1 MSQRK
6 DRSTVEAEVLAR
18 AARDSEFRQALLADA
33 PAALNRTFGIKL
45 PSDVKLHVVEE
56 SSANR
61 YLVLPASSDGK
72 LSDEEL
78 DAVSGGSDYSYTCTG
93 GCN

>member
-1 MSQRK
+1 MSHVK

-18 AARDSEFRQALLADA
+18 AARDSEFRQALLSDA
-33 PAALNRTFGIKL
+33 PGALNRTFGIKL

-56 SSANR
+56 SPANR
-61 YLVLPASSDGK
+61 YLVLPAASDGK
-72 LSDEEL
+72 LTDEEL
-78 DAVSGGSDYSYTCTG
+78 GAVAGGTDYSYTCTG